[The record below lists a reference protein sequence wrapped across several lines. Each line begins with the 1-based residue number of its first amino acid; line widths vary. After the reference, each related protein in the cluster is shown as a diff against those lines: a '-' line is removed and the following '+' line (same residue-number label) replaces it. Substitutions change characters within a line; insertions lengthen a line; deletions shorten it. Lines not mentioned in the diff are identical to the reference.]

1 VSDPKQL
8 PLRRSTGPSQ
18 QTRQDEPGVVLL
30 PQHATRIRPD
40 GPRELRAMR
49 RSTRG
54 RVAGGLRV
62 WTVAALRAGAVA
74 ALLALVPLPLAAVG
88 GPDPAVVLD
97 RDDARLRKLQGLLAE
112 LELYRGPVDGQP
124 STALSAALLQY
135 QQAARLPLSNELTDA
150 LFDQLEASVR
160 LRRLTRFLETL
171 GREQSEQARLALLS
185 QPQTR
190 DLVAPPRAGAA
201 PAPPPAGAV
210 FDCLRAPTAPCL
222 IDAAVEASHAIEEP
236 RLRDWALSEIVKSQ
250 ARAGATDAAR
260 ATIRRIADAR
270 QIIVSLRDLATI
282 QAERRDATAALATA
296 QSIPDGLARIEAELA
311 IAARQ
316 LDADAR
322 DSARASLDLA
332 DAAIDQ
338 VTEPLQRVALHARI
352 ASLRWRAGDQAGA
365 DRALTIAQEE
375 TRKLASADGR
385 ATGYGFVATSLAEIG
400 RPAEAVR
407 LITDKKIADDAPAA
421 LAAAA
426 GAAARAHDPTEAA
439 RFAALIAEPRFRAVA
454 LVQLAGIDARESEPA
469 RAADRLA
476 EAGRVARTIDEATWR
491 DYPLSRIAQAYVDLK
506 QPGPAA
512 DTTRA
517 IADAGMRARLL
528 FAIAHLQ
535 AAQGAPAARDTVAE
549 AERSASVIAAP
560 LDECWMLSEVAL
572 AFAAADDHDAA
583 RAMLRRAAEVAAAI
597 QEPASRARAFS
608 RVASV
613 MLDL

>member
-1 VSDPKQL
+1 VPDPKQL
-8 PLRRSTGPSQ
+8 RLRRATGPVQ
-18 QTRQDEPGVVLL
+18 QARQDEPGVVLL
-30 PQHATRIRPD
+30 PQHATWIRPL
-40 GPRELRAMR
+40 GIFGFPAMSRTTRSGAAAMLRA
-49 RSTRG
+49 
-54 RVAGGLRV
+54 
-62 WTVAALRAGAVA
+62 AAAA
-74 ALLALVPLPLAAVG
+74 ALLVLAPLPLAAVG
-88 GPDPAVVLD
+88 GPDPTVALD
-97 RDDARLRKLQGLLAE
+97 HGDARLRKLQGLLAE
-112 LELYRGPVDGQP
+112 LELYRGPVDGEP
-124 STALSAALLQY
+124 SAALSAALLQY
-135 QQAARLPLSNELTDA
+135 QQAARLPLANELTDA

-160 LRRLTRFLETL
+160 LRRLTGFLETL

-190 DLVAPPRAGAA
+190 DLVTPPHTGAA
-201 PAPPPAGAV
+201 PTAPPAGAV
-210 FDCLRAPTAPCL
+210 FECLRAPTAPCL
-222 IDAAVEASHAIEEP
+222 IDAAVEASQAIEEP

-282 QAERRDATAALATA
+282 QAERHDVAAALATA
-296 QSIPDGLARIEAELA
+296 QSIPERVARIEAELA

-322 DSARASLDLA
+322 DRARASLDLA
-332 DAAIDQ
+332 DAAIDP
-338 VTEPLQRVALHARI
+338 VTEPLQRVALRARI

-365 DRALTIAQEE
+365 ERALATAQEE
-375 TRKLASADGR
+375 TRKLASPDGK
-385 ATGYGFVATSLAEIG
+385 ATGYGFVATALAEIG
-400 RPAEAVR
+400 QPAEAVR
-407 LITDKKIADDAPAA
+407 LIADQKIAADAPAA

-426 GAAARAHDPTEAA
+426 GAAARARDPAEAE
-439 RFAALIAEPRFRAVA
+439 RFTALIAEPRFRAVA
-454 LVQLAGIDARESEPA
+454 LVQLAAIDTRQSEPA

-476 EAGRVARTIDEATWR
+476 EAGRVVRTIDEAAWR
-491 DYPLSRIAQAYVDLK
+491 DYPLSRIAQAYIDLK
-506 QPGPAA
+506 QPEPAA

-549 AERSASVIAAP
+549 AERSASVIPSP
-560 LDECWMLSEVAL
+560 LDECWMLTEVAL